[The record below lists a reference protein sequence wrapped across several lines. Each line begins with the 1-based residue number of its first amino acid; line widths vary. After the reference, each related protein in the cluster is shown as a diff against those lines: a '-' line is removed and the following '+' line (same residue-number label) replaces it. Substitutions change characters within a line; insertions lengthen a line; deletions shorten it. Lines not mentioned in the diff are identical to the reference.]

1 MPSTI
6 PDLFD
11 EAVAAAPSRAW
22 LHAEGRTFT
31 FSEAHALVGRA
42 ASALAELGVRPGEL
56 VLATARN
63 TPEYLFAWLGAT
75 YAGAIIVAV
84 NPRAG
89 ENELAGL
96 VRQVRPRLVV
106 TDATAPSHGARVRRR
121 DDRRGG
127 PVQPAGRAC
136 DPAAAGPRRP
146 GGAHPDVGH
155 DGAVEAR
162 DADPPGLRDGR

>member
-1 MPSTI
+1 MREECSGGDDGRAPVPSTI

-11 EAVAAAPSRAW
+11 EAVAAAPSRVW

-89 ENELAGL
+89 ANELAGL
-96 VRQVRPRLVV
+96 IRQVRPRLVV
-106 TDATAPSHGARVRRR
+106 ADATAPSTVRESDGATIDVAALYEPAAGSR
-121 DDRRGG
+121 DT
-127 PVQPAGRAC
+127 
-136 DPAAAGPRRP
+136 AAAGP
-146 GGAHPDVGH
+146 
-155 DGAVEAR
+155 
-162 DADPPGLRDGR
+162 